1 MNKILIIIPV
11 INELENLKKIIDKV
25 FSISQNLFILII
37 DDNSDDGTDKWIKSL
52 KNKKL
57 NYIKRNSKLGI
68 GDAHTTGILWAY
80 KNGFSKV
87 VTMDGDLS
95 HNPLLIK
102 KFIKKSKLNYDLILS
117 NRYGK
122 KINSLKNWP
131 FLKKLQSKIGHL
143 IIVIFFNI
151 KYDITNG
158 LRLYNLNKIPKK
170 FFVEF
175 KKFKNYE
182 FFLVS
187 GINLTNKLK
196 VSEIFIEMPYRS
208 RGHSKMK
215 LKHVMIWIFTILKIR
230 FFTKL
235 TLK

>member
-1 MNKILIIIPV
+1 MNRTVIIIPV
-11 INELENLKKIIDKV
+11 INELENLKKIIHKI
-25 FSISQNLFILII
+25 FSISPKVFVLII
-37 DDNSDDGTDKWIKSL
+37 DDNSDDGTDKWVKSL

-87 VTMDGDLS
+87 ITMDGDLS
-95 HNPLLIK
+95 HNPSLIK

-131 FLKKLQSKIGHL
+131 YIKKLQSKIGHL
-143 IIVIFFNI
+143 IIFIFFNI
-151 KYDITNG
+151 KHDITNG
-158 LRLYNLNKIPKK
+158 LRLYNLKRIPIAY
-170 FFVEF
+170 FREF

-187 GINLTNKLK
+187 GVDLINRLK
-196 VSEIFIEMPYRS
+196 VSELFIEMPYRAN
-208 RGHSKMK
+208 GHSKMK
-215 LKHVMIWIFTILKIR
+215 LKHLIIWIYTIFKIR
-230 FFTKL
+230 FLTKL
-235 TLK
+235 I